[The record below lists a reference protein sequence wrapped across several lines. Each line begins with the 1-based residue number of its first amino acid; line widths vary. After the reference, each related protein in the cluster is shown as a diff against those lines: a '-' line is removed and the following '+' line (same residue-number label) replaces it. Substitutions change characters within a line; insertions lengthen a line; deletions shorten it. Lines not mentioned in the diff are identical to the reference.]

1 MNAKPNIPLINRGYV
16 KFEDLNGMDKMNH
29 LDIEYIKNDPW
40 GELLKESKETGET
53 IYEIIA

>member
-16 KFEDLNGMDKMNH
+16 KFEDLNGGDKMNH

-40 GELLKESKETGET
+40 GELL
-53 IYEIIA
+53 